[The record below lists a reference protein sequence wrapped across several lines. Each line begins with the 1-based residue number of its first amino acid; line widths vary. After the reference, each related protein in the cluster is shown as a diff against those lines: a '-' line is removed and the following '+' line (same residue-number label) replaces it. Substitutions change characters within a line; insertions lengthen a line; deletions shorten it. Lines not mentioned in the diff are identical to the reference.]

1 MSQTNKQNDNKKNK
15 ITRESLLDDQF
26 SENPSSKFVLNKEE
40 KKEEEINPNISQQK
54 VNKKKPLID
63 RSLIGQFSV
72 EKYKSFLS
80 KIEKSNEDI
89 KNKDAE
95 SVRID
100 KDILDSECYNNNN
113 NNESCVLMDVSV
125 GIYDVCNENISD
137 DKLRDMNITIAEVK
151 NQDEDEQDG
160 KDLIQEI

>member
-1 MSQTNKQNDNKKNK
+1 MSETDKQNDNKTNK
-15 ITRESLLDDQF
+15 VTRESLLDDQF

-40 KKEEEINPNISQQK
+40 KKDEEINPNISQQK

-63 RSLIGQFSV
+63 RSLIGKISV

-100 KDILDSECYNNNN
+100 KDILDSEYDNNN
-113 NNESCVLMDVSV
+113 NNESCVFMDVSV

-137 DKLRDMNITIAEVK
+137 DKLRDMNITIADVK

>member
-1 MSQTNKQNDNKKNK
+1 MGEANKQNHNKKNK
-15 ITRESLLDDQF
+15 VTRGSLLDDQF
-26 SENPSSKFVLNKEE
+26 SENPSRKFVLNKEE
-40 KKEEEINPNISQQK
+40 KKDKEINRNISQHN

-63 RSLIGQFSV
+63 RSLIGKFSV

-100 KDILDSECYNNNN
+100 KDILDSECDNNNK
-113 NNESCVLMDVSV
+113 NESCVFMDVSV

-160 KDLIQEI
+160 KDLIEEI

>member
-1 MSQTNKQNDNKKNK
+1 MSETNKQNDNKKNK

-26 SENPSSKFVLNKEE
+26 SENSSSKFVLNKEE
-40 KKEEEINPNISQQK
+40 KKDEEINPNISQHK

-63 RSLIGQFSV
+63 RSLIGKFSV

-100 KDILDSECYNNNN
+100 KHILDSECDNNNN
-113 NNESCVLMDVSV
+113 NNESCVYMDVSV

-137 DKLRDMNITIAEVK
+137 DKLRDMNITIADVK

-160 KDLIQEI
+160 KDLIEEI